1 MAAFHLDYYCGKD
14 LYSDGKVEDV
24 IFEIVTN
31 GLDYYNY
38 QGRDDYFAI
47 MYHLSPEREN
57 IWNWYPFQKS
67 DSILEAGAG
76 CGAVTG
82 ILCQKAGWVTS
93 VELSKK
99 RAGINYARHQAAE
112 NL

>member
-67 DSILEAGAG
+67 DSILKQAPDAERLQVYCAKRQAG
-76 CGAVTG
+76 
-82 ILCQKAGWVTS
+82 
-93 VELSKK
+93 
-99 RAGINYARHQAAE
+99 
-112 NL
+112 